1 MLFISMTRGGLP
13 VKLRRNSNWEDLG
26 VSAGDIGDLFDIQE
40 VECDL
45 PRPELGCVETDQK
58 VRGGDARFPGW
69 PSSRASRSRG
79 TP

>member
-1 MLFISMTRGGLP
+1 M
-13 VKLRRNSNWEDLG
+13 
-26 VSAGDIGDLFDIQE
+26 VSGDIGDFFDIQE
-40 VECDL
+40 VKCDL